1 MADRLASFLASPSQQ
16 LLPHRPDCAF
26 QYLHRPYIPENEG
39 SWKAIPNDE
48 RICVDIQNEPLKPE
62 EIIPIENNKI
72 LEGLTPLE
80 SLFSLSVVGNKEKHK
95 EEEL

>member
-1 MADRLASFLASPSQQ
+1 MDDQLAVFASQQ
-16 LLPHRPDCAF
+16 LLPQRPDCDF
-26 QYLHRPYIPENEG
+26 QSLHHPYIAENEG

-48 RICVDIQNEPLKPE
+48 IICVDIKNEPLKPE

-72 LEGLTPLE
+72 PHGLTPIE

-95 EEEL
+95 E